1 MTNNWLNIQQ
11 NFIKSIYN
19 EETKVS
25 WVMLNSELLKN
36 FKDWD
41 YNSFIYNLRIYFSMN
56 YFWKKISW
64 KDVLKILIHFKNTL
78 EKRKIDNSRD
88 ILKRKVLYFLNWNL
102 SEKEIDVEKNNIL
115 EFLWEKIKL
124 FKLNENIFFPW
135 IEVGDLLVIDYSVN
149 DFE

>member
-41 YNSFIYNLRIYFSMN
+41 YNSFILNLRIYFSMN

-102 SEKEIDVEKNNIL
+102 SDKEIDVEKNNIL

-124 FKLNENIFFPW
+124 FKLNENVFFPW
-135 IEVGDLLVIDYSVN
+135 TEVSELLVIDYSVN

>member
-41 YNSFIYNLRIYFSMN
+41 YNSFILNLRIYFSMN

-135 IEVGDLLVIDYSVN
+135 IEVSDLLVIDYSVN

>member
-1 MTNNWLNIQQ
+1 
-11 NFIKSIYN
+11 
-19 EETKVS
+19 
-25 WVMLNSELLKN
+25 MLNSELLKN

-41 YNSFIYNLRIYFSMN
+41 YNSFILNLRIYFSMN

-124 FKLNENIFFPW
+124 FKLNENVFFPW
-135 IEVGDLLVIDYSVN
+135 TEVSELLVIDYRVN

>member
-41 YNSFIYNLRIYFSMN
+41 YNSFILNLRIYFSMN

-88 ILKRKVLYFLNWNL
+88 ILKRKVLYFLNCNL
-102 SEKEIDVEKNNIL
+102 SDKEIDVEKNNIL

-135 IEVGDLLVIDYSVN
+135 IEVSDLLVIDYSVN

>member
-41 YNSFIYNLRIYFSMN
+41 YNSFILNLRIYFSMN

-135 IEVGDLLVIDYSVN
+135 TEVSDLLVIDYSVN

>member
-11 NFIKSIYN
+11 SCIKSIYN

-25 WVMLNSELLKN
+25 WIMLNSELLKN

-41 YNSFIYNLRIYFSMN
+41 YNSFILNLRIYFSMN

-64 KDVLKILIHFKNTL
+64 KDVLKILIYFKNTL
-78 EKRKIDNSRD
+78 EKRKIDNYRD

-102 SEKEIDVEKNNIL
+102 SDKEIDVEKNNIL

-135 IEVGDLLVIDYSVN
+135 TEVSDLLVIDYSVN

>member
-41 YNSFIYNLRIYFSMN
+41 YNSFILNLRIYFSMN

-124 FKLNENIFFPW
+124 FKLNENVFFPW
-135 IEVGDLLVIDYSVN
+135 TEVSELLVIDYSVN

>member
-124 FKLNENIFFPW
+124 FKLNENVFFPW
-135 IEVGDLLVIDYSVN
+135 TEVSELLVIDYSVN

>member
-36 FKDWD
+36 FKDWN
-41 YNSFIYNLRIYFSMN
+41 YNSFILNLRIYFSIN

-78 EKRKIDNSRD
+78 EKRKIDNYRD
-88 ILKRKVLYFLNWNL
+88 ILKRKVLYFLNLNL
-102 SEKEIDVEKNNIL
+102 SDKEIDVEKNNIL

-135 IEVGDLLVIDYSVN
+135 TEVSDLLVIDYSVN

>member
-11 NFIKSIYN
+11 SCIKSIYN

-25 WVMLNSELLKN
+25 WIMLNSELLKN

-102 SEKEIDVEKNNIL
+102 SDKEIDVEKNNIL

-124 FKLNENIFFPW
+124 FKLNENVFFPW
-135 IEVGDLLVIDYSVN
+135 TEVSELLVIDYSVN

>member
-41 YNSFIYNLRIYFSMN
+41 YNSFILNLRIYFSMN

-78 EKRKIDNSRD
+78 EKRKIDNYRD

-135 IEVGDLLVIDYSVN
+135 IEVSDLLVIDYSVN

>member
-135 IEVGDLLVIDYSVN
+135 IEVSDLLVIDYSVN

>member
-11 NFIKSIYN
+11 SCIKSIYN

-25 WVMLNSELLKN
+25 WIMLNSELLKN

-41 YNSFIYNLRIYFSMN
+41 YNSFILNLRIYFSMN

-124 FKLNENIFFPW
+124 FKLNENVFFPW
-135 IEVGDLLVIDYSVN
+135 TEVSELLVIDYSVN

>member
-11 NFIKSIYN
+11 SCIKSIYN

-25 WVMLNSELLKN
+25 WIMLNSELLKN

-41 YNSFIYNLRIYFSMN
+41 YNSFILNLRIYFSMN

-78 EKRKIDNSRD
+78 EKRKIDNYRD

-115 EFLWEKIKL
+115 EFLWEKINL
-124 FKLNENIFFPW
+124 FKLNENVFFPW
-135 IEVGDLLVIDYSVN
+135 TEVSELLVIDYSVN

>member
-41 YNSFIYNLRIYFSMN
+41 YNSFILNLRIYFSMN

-78 EKRKIDNSRD
+78 EKRKIDNYRD

-102 SEKEIDVEKNNIL
+102 SDKEIDVEKNNIL

-124 FKLNENIFFPW
+124 FKLNENVFFPW
-135 IEVGDLLVIDYSVN
+135 TEVSELLVIDYSVN

>member
-41 YNSFIYNLRIYFSMN
+41 YNSFVYNLRIYFSMN

-135 IEVGDLLVIDYSVN
+135 IEVSDLLVIDYSVN

>member
-88 ILKRKVLYFLNWNL
+88 ILKRKVLYFLNCNL
-102 SEKEIDVEKNNIL
+102 SDKEIDVEKNNIL

-135 IEVGDLLVIDYSVN
+135 IEVSDLLVIDYSVN

>member
-41 YNSFIYNLRIYFSMN
+41 YNSFILNLRIYFSMN

-102 SEKEIDVEKNNIL
+102 SEKEIDVEKNNML

-135 IEVGDLLVIDYSVN
+135 IEVSDLLVIDYSVN

>member
-78 EKRKIDNSRD
+78 EKRKIDNYRD
-88 ILKRKVLYFLNWNL
+88 ILKRKVLYFLNG
-102 SEKEIDVEKNNIL
+102 I
-115 EFLWEKIKL
+115 
-124 FKLNENIFFPW
+124 
-135 IEVGDLLVIDYSVN
+135 
-149 DFE
+149 